1 MTSTLTLTKVTII
14 PLFTANLMSI
24 EFMKDPFSATFD
36 DLIEEM
42 CNDPMFIKQCE
53 ENNRMWDEEAAAE
66 LEVTVD
72 ELHHML
78 HPGHA

>member
-1 MTSTLTLTKVTII
+1 LTSTLKHTLALIT
-14 PLFTANLMSI
+14 PLSTADPMSLQ
-24 EFMKDPFSATFD
+24 FMKDPFSATFD

-42 CNDPMFIKQCE
+42 CNDPMFIQQCE
-53 ENNRMWDEEAAAE
+53 ANNRNWDEEAAAE

-72 ELHHML
+72 ELHRMI